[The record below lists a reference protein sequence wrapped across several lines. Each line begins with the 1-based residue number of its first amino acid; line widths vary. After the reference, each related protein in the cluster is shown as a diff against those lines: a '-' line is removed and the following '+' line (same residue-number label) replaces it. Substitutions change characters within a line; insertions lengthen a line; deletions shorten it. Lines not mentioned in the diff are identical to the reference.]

1 MAWYRSGTV
10 TSVAGTNVIT
20 GTGTLWNN
28 PIFGIA
34 AGQMIFVPGAGQVV
48 IYEILAVDSDTKIR
62 VTKNIAS
69 AITNSE
75 YAIVT
80 TVSNSMSDLARRTA
94 VQLAL
99 YQGLLDDWQQITTG
113 AGNVSIIA
121 PDGSTVVIPSL
132 AKISQDISNKVS
144 QQQLSAIGIGLPS
157 QTSISNFDFQNF
169 VFTSGGNYLAVTTN
183 WLNAPAGV
191 SYPTALAISITV
203 DYITVSSNQIGLT
216 LVPNTAASVN
226 FKVYKVLCVGA
237 PGSRVFTVREEWS
250 SANPVPI
257 TGGGTGANTLAGAK
271 SALGITALENDALTA
286 SQVANTAWINLTLV
300 NGWTKPAGALRAAY
314 RKVLGLVFV
323 EITVVNGTAPL
334 VATLPVGYRP
344 SNLVI
349 LPTTGIPITAGSPI
363 TSIANLPRYS
373 LGTDGT
379 LSLFDVVASSGS
391 ALSFYFQPV

>member
-1 MAWYRSGTV
+1 MSWYEVGTV

-20 GTGTLWNN
+20 GTSTQWNN

-34 AGQMIFVPGAGQVV
+34 SGQMIFVPGAGQVV

-216 LVPNTAASVN
+216 LVPNTEASVN

-257 TGGGTGANTLAGAK
+257 TGGGTGANTLAGAQT
-271 SALGITALENDALTA
+271 ALGIVADSFGA
-286 SQVANTAWINLTLV
+286 SQVASTPWLPLALQ
-300 NGWTKPAGALRAAY
+300 NGWTTVSPYRSVF
-314 RKVLGLVFV
+314 RKVLGLLFI
-323 EITVVNGTAPL
+323 EATISGGTVTDGTII
-334 VATLPVGYRP
+334 ATLPVGYRVATNVIVP
-344 SNLVI
+344 AIGTSQPVGIVPARLAIAQDGTCKVYGTSGVGSSLTFHLVI
-349 LPTTGIPITAGSPI
+349 
-363 TSIANLPRYS
+363 S
-373 LGTDGT
+373 L
-379 LSLFDVVASSGS
+379 
-391 ALSFYFQPV
+391 Q